1 MKKSSLTHGR
11 IALAAGLAVVLILAA
26 GATFAVSPAAAA
38 AAASVTLEYK
48 MPSGQVLRYETKEDQ
63 RQIIDMMG
71 QVVESMSSSVSKFS
85 VQSKGRQDK
94 NYLLGVTID
103 EMTINISG
111 MQGDMSPD
119 MAPVLGKGF
128 DMVLSPLG
136 VEVDV
141 SGAKA
146 LTYDS
151 VDGTRNLSSGFK
163 VFFPDLPGKPVK
175 VGDTWPAKYTIEEQT
190 DSVDIRIDIDSVNT
204 LEGFETVD
212 GMECARISAKNT
224 GTITGTGSQQGQE
237 LQFSGTLTGSDTWF
251 FAVKE
256 GLYVRSKGESGGDM
270 TIAVA
275 GMTIPA
281 TQTITSEITLIGK

>member
-1 MKKSSLTHGR
+1 MKKRSLIRGR
-11 IALAAGLAVVLILAA
+11 LVLASAILVLAA
-26 GATFAVSPAAAA
+26 GAVMAAVASGTP
-38 AAASVTLEYK
+38 AASVTLEYK

-71 QVVESMSSSVSKFS
+71 QVVETSTSSASKFS
-85 VQSKGRQDK
+85 VQAKGRQDK
-94 NYLLGVTID
+94 NHLLGVTID

-119 MAPVLGKGF
+119 MAPVRGKGF

-141 SGAKA
+141 TGAKA
-146 LTYDS
+146 LTYES
-151 VDGTRNLSSGFK
+151 ADGTRNLSPGFK
-163 VFFPDLPGKPVK
+163 VFFPDLPGKSVK

-190 DSVDIRIDIDSVNT
+190 DSMDIRIDIDSVNT
-204 LEGFETVD
+204 LDGFETVD
-212 GMECARISAKNT
+212 GMECARITAKNT

-237 LQFSGTLTGSDTWF
+237 LQFSGTLTGTDTWF

-256 GLYVRSKGESGGDM
+256 GLYVGSKGESGGDM

-281 TQTITSEITLIGK
+281 TQTITSEIKLVGK

>member
-1 MKKSSLTHGR
+1 MKKRSLIRGR
-11 IALAAGLAVVLILAA
+11 LVLASAILVLAA
-26 GATFAVSPAAAA
+26 GAVLAAVASGTP
-38 AAASVTLEYK
+38 AASVTLEYK

-63 RQIIDMMG
+63 RQIVDMMG
-71 QVVESMSSSVSKFS
+71 QVVETSTSSASKFS
-85 VQSKGRQDK
+85 VQAKGRQDK
-94 NYLLGVTID
+94 NHLLGVTID

-141 SGAKA
+141 TGAKA
-146 LTYDS
+146 LTYES
-151 VDGTRNLSSGFK
+151 ADGTRNLSPGFK
-163 VFFPDLPGKPVK
+163 VFFPDLPGKSVK
-175 VGDTWPAKYTIEEQT
+175 IGDTWPAKYTIEEQT
-190 DSVDIRIDIDSVNT
+190 DSTDIRIDIDSVNT
-204 LEGFETVD
+204 LDGFETVD
-212 GMECARISAKNT
+212 GMECARITAKNT
-224 GTITGTGSQQGQE
+224 GTITGTGSQQGME
-237 LQFSGTLTGSDTWF
+237 LQFSGTLTGTDTWF

-281 TQTITSEITLIGK
+281 TQTITSEIKLVGK

>member
-26 GATFAVSPAAAA
+26 GATFAGSPAAAA

-48 MPSGQVLRYETKEDQ
+48 MPSGQVLRYQTKEDQ

-71 QVVESMSSSVSKFS
+71 QVVESTSSSASKFS

-94 NYLLGVTID
+94 NHLLGVTID

-151 VDGTRNLSSGFK
+151 ADGTRNLSSGFK

-175 VGDTWPAKYTIEEQT
+175 VGDTWPTKYTIEEQT

-204 LEGFETVD
+204 LDGFETVD
-212 GMECARISAKNT
+212 GMECARITAKNT

-237 LQFSGTLTGSDTWF
+237 LQFSGTLTGTDTWF

-256 GLYVRSKGESGGDM
+256 GLYVGSKGESGGDM

-281 TQTITSEITLIGK
+281 TQTITSEIKLVGK